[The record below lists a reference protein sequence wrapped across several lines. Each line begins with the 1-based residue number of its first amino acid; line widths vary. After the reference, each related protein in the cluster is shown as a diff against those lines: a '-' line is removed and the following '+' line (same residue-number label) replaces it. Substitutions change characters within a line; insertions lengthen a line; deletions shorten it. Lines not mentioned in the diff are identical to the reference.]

1 MVQTNEATTGDEEH
15 LPLNVEVETS
25 ASDIET
31 VEEYTRYCD
40 DATHKVECQTY
51 AAAKISTDEVVP
63 VAHEISDDVFVAL
76 ESKGGSL
83 PGGATNGKE
92 LQSACTQTQ
101 YATSCADLFVASGV
115 RDRKTADLVAEQLLA
130 QKEEIEKVFNNRV
143 GARNFLDSDED
154 GITDYD
160 EVNIY
165 HTAERARDTN
175 GNGISDGAEILAGT
189 DPLAEVFAPIATGA
203 LPEVVAKEAPSRG
216 TSTAS
221 VLPFTQQ
228 KIAYENPK
236 FAGDTKSGLL
246 AVTAVVAVADDT
258 LKKKATTT
266 KIKLSGKALPNSFVT
281 IFIYSEPIVVTVK
294 TDESGAW
301 TYTLDKELS
310 DGTHEVYSAITDT
323 GGRILAKSEP
333 LPFIKEAAAVS
344 FGSTALL
351 PSNNQ
356 APGFFS
362 GGSLFALIVV
372 LIGVLGLV
380 FVLIGV
386 VTERHATPTL
396 PAVEPG
402 KKD

>member
-1 MVQTNEATTGDEEH
+1 
-15 LPLNVEVETS
+15 
-25 ASDIET
+25 
-31 VEEYTRYCD
+31 
-40 DATHKVECQTY
+40 
-51 AAAKISTDEVVP
+51 
-63 VAHEISDDVFVAL
+63 
-76 ESKGGSL
+76 
-83 PGGATNGKE
+83 
-92 LQSACTQTQ
+92 
-101 YATSCADLFVASGV
+101 
-115 RDRKTADLVAEQLLA
+115 
-130 QKEEIEKVFNNRV
+130 
-143 GARNFLDSDED
+143 
-154 GITDYD
+154 
-160 EVNIY
+160 
-165 HTAERARDTN
+165 
-175 GNGISDGAEILAGT
+175 
-189 DPLAEVFAPIATGA
+189 
-203 LPEVVAKEAPSRG
+203 
-216 TSTAS
+216 
-221 VLPFTQQ
+221 
-228 KIAYENPK
+228 YENPK